1 MVCLRGVAGELP
13 KRQLHSTAEVAEPL
27 LAALPFAEVVKWC
40 IYLSRAQSQ
49 CFLPAG
55 S

>member
-1 MVCLRGVAGELP
+1 VSRPSGRG
-13 KRQLHSTAEVAEPL
+13 TAEVAEPL
-27 LAALPFAEVVKWC
+27 LAALAFAEVVKWC

-49 CFLPAG
+49 CSLPAG